1 MRTMPFIL
9 SDFKVLRVVALL
21 WLSQSALLA
30 QAQTFK
36 IECEAE
42 ANIPQLENKK
52 LAPAKITLELQ
63 NIGRH
68 VYFNVVGPADYQM
81 RVSSLITEQYL
92 GANLTTATRLGANKK
107 NRANGRENQITI
119 ERDSVAYAGYNDTD
133 YQGKTVRILFEGKCK
148 LPRP

>member
-1 MRTMPFIL
+1 MRIL
-9 SDFKVLRVVALL
+9 PITLPDFKVLRMLTLL
-21 WLSQSALLA
+21 GLSQLALLA

-36 IECEAE
+36 IDCDAE
-42 ANIPQLENKK
+42 ASIPQLDNKK

-81 RVSSLITEQYL
+81 RVSSLVTEQYL
-92 GANLTTATRLGANKK
+92 GTNLTTATRLGANKK
-107 NRANGRENQITI
+107 NRANGRQNQITI

-133 YQGKTVRILFEGKCK
+133 YQGKSVRILFEGKCK

>member
-1 MRTMPFIL
+1 MRIVSATFL
-9 SDFKVLRVVALL
+9 CFKVLRMLALL
-21 WLSQSALLA
+21 GLSLSAWLA

-36 IECEAE
+36 IDCDAE
-42 ANIPQLENKK
+42 ASIPQLDNKK

-92 GANLTTATRLGANKK
+92 GTNLTSATRLGANKK
-107 NRANGRENQITI
+107 NRSSGRENQITI

-133 YQGKTVRILFEGKCK
+133 YQGRSVRILFEGKCK
-148 LPRP
+148 LPKQ

>member
-1 MRTMPFIL
+1 MHIL
-9 SDFKVLRVVALL
+9 PVTLSFFKGLRLIALL
-21 WLSQSALLA
+21 VLSQSALLA

-36 IECEAE
+36 IDCDAE
-42 ANIPQLENKK
+42 ASIPRLDNKK
-52 LAPAKITLELQ
+52 LTPAKITIELQ

-92 GANLTTATRLGANKK
+92 GANLTTASRLGANKK

-119 ERDSVAYAGYNDTD
+119 ERESVTYAGYNDTD
-133 YQGKTVRILFEGKCK
+133 YQGKSVRILFEGKCK
-148 LPRP
+148 LPRQ